1 MVNIY
6 YLKLLIDILCSIS
19 PIYNCEIALLNSF
32 SYICKHRFL
41 KHEFTMVNIDDFVKR
56 LEIIL
61 DYYTLNASSF
71 ADKIGVQRSSMSH
84 LLSGRNKPS
93 LDFVM
98 KIMEIFPDVDLYWI
112 LNGTGSFPKTDS
124 QALNSK
130 EEIFSEIIKSPAPI
144 SSNENFMGEDLFS
157 EISSKGNEKS
167 ETRNLVQ
174 VKNSNLIS
182 EEGEIERIVFFYKN
196 GTFKVYIP

>member
-1 MVNIY
+1 
-6 YLKLLIDILCSIS
+6 
-19 PIYNCEIALLNSF
+19 
-32 SYICKHRFL
+32 
-41 KHEFTMVNIDDFVKR
+41 MVNIDDFVKR

-98 KIMEIFPDVDLYWI
+98 KILEVFPDVDLYWL
-112 LNGTGSFPKTDS
+112 LNGKGNFPKSND
-124 QALNSK
+124 
-130 EEIFSEIIKSPAPI
+130 EISIQKSNVISEIEKTPSLI
-144 SSNENFMGEDLFS
+144 SSNENFNAFDLFS
-157 EISSKGNEKS
+157 EINHEKEKTEPKS
-167 ETRNLVQ
+167 PSPI
-174 VKNSNLIS
+174 KNQIFAS
-182 EEGEIERIVFFYKN
+182 EEDEIEKIIFFHKN

>member
-1 MVNIY
+1 
-6 YLKLLIDILCSIS
+6 
-19 PIYNCEIALLNSF
+19 
-32 SYICKHRFL
+32 
-41 KHEFTMVNIDDFVKR
+41 MVNIDDFVKR

-98 KIMEIFPDVDLYWI
+98 KIMEVFPDVDLYWI